1 MYLRFTLRLFAI
13 LWVLGSG
20 VICLA
25 APQSVKTRFAAQGT
39 TQVFQLKIPLSDIAP
54 NSAWDIT
61 ARASDGTAFAV
72 AVDRPLPTQVATEWT
87 SPEYQKQYEAYQERV
102 NQVSIKLNQVN
113 EQISTLEPQQKALAD
128 LLKDTTIKAETHA
141 VLQAKLNRV
150 EAEHKALTK
159 KRSDLEAEMAR
170 VQESAPKFDAEPK
183 SESKPEPQWLEVY
196 GRLRGTEPASV
207 ILATLPKSGE
217 PARVLATFKLSPPQK
232 FPADAELV
240 KQWATAW
247 TNQLGFELVNSGDPW
262 MHLQLI
268 RQTTQKYQIPMPDI
282 GQYVQ
287 MQRRGDTR
295 FQDDVDLFSITTGG
309 LAIQESLQYRRLL
322 NISEAR
328 GGQTVPITKL
338 EGPAVKSHPFEKM
351 LEGRQP
357 VQFELAKLVPHDQYY
372 VHFSTIKSEI
382 ELSDLL
388 DQWGTTLLQSVEVT
402 SHDRQVKE
410 RLLTQLCIEL
420 SSLTRLFGS
429 FVVDDLA
436 LTGNDPFVTD
446 GNDLSVIFN
455 VKNGPIF
462 DQSMAAHRAEAKK
475 QRPDAVESTARYGNF
490 EIGTLTTPDRT
501 ISSYWTA
508 VDSYRIYSNS
518 RSALE
523 RILDAAQGKR
533 PSLKAAA
540 EFRYMRTIFPGTAS
554 EEDGFLYLSDAFI
567 RRVVGAEQKIGR
579 IRQLGCSANLH
590 NLEHAYLYHFYD
602 QGKQTPVTVTDLRE
616 QKLLDADDL
625 ECPSGGTYQLDV
637 QGLARCSVHGSHRNL
652 TPLLEIPITQA
663 TPAEA
668 AGYQNFVERY
678 TQYWSQYFDPVGVRF
693 RLRDKIEVETCILP
707 LIENSIY
714 NNVREAAG
722 GKPVKLSIPVTA
734 ATISSIGMKLGNDSP
749 LRKEMLKSFL
759 MDMTG
764 PDSEKFLAAIGDTI
778 SLNFCDGAPLF
789 TFAMDTTTA
798 LIAGSGLR
806 RGDDAFLGLILSSL
820 TLPIYVSMDV
830 TDAAQAEPQFDKIL
844 AHAEQRFRMQGER
857 WLTLE
862 RYQLNPYRDVPIHT
876 AKLSLFVADFRFAW
890 AVVGKQL
897 IISTQLPVLTSLID
911 TLKDKP
917 DTAFLAQE
925 NPTNLLLSLRPS
937 QFQHIRPTMAAH
949 WQEKMRSTCLL
960 NLSGV
965 RLLNEQFPVTNPDFN
980 QQFLKRMGYI
990 PFCPAGGS
998 YRIEPTSGV
1007 AECTVHGTHTHPR
1020 QPIEATGKEPFI
1032 QFVES
1037 LKTIG
1042 ASLEFT
1048 PEGIRTRI
1056 VLDRTKK

>member
-1 MYLRFTLRLFAI
+1 MYLRFMLRLFAI

-39 TQVFQLKIPLSDIAP
+39 TQVFHLKIPLSDIAP

-61 ARASDGTAFAV
+61 ARASDGTAFAI
-72 AVDRPLPTQVATEWT
+72 AVDRPLPAQVSTEWT
-87 SPEYQKQYEAYQERV
+87 SPEHQKQYEAYQERL
-102 NQVSIKLNQVN
+102 NQVSIKMNQVN

-128 LLKDTTIKAETHA
+128 LLKDTTIKAETRA

-170 VQESAPKFDAEPK
+170 VQETAPTIDWNAKP
-183 SESKPEPQWLEVY
+183 ESKPDPQWLDVY
-196 GRLRGTEPASV
+196 GRLSGSEPTSV

-217 PARVLATFKLSPPQK
+217 PARVVATLKLSPPQK
-232 FPADAELV
+232 FPADTELV

-247 TNQLGFELVNSGDPW
+247 TNQLGLELVNGGDPW

-268 RQTTQKYQIPMPDI
+268 RQTVEKYQIPMPDFS
-282 GQYVQ
+282 GFLRL
-287 MQRRGDTR
+287 QRRDGGNR
-295 FQDDVDLFSITTGG
+295 FREEVDLFSITTGG
-309 LAIQESLQYRRLL
+309 LAIQESLQYRQLL
-322 NISEAR
+322 NISDDR

-357 VQFELAKLVPHDQYY
+357 VVFELAKLVPHDQYY

-388 DQWGTTLLQSVEVT
+388 DQWGTTLLQSIEVT

-410 RLLTQLCIEL
+410 RLLKQLCIEL

-490 EIGTLTTPDRT
+490 EIGTLTTPDRE
-501 ISSYWTA
+501 ISSYWTT
-508 VDSYRIYSNS
+508 VDSYRVYSNS

-540 EFRYMRTIFPGTAS
+540 EFRYMRTIFPGTVND
-554 EEDGFLYLSDAFI
+554 EDGFLYLSDAFI

-579 IRQLGCSANLH
+579 IRQLGCTANLH
-590 NLEHAYLYHFYD
+590 NLEHAHLSHGYD
-602 QGKQTPVTVTDLRE
+602 QGKRTPVTLTELRE

-625 ECPSGGTYQLDV
+625 ECPSGGTYQLDE

-652 TPLLEIPITQA
+652 TPLIEIPITQA

-668 AGYQNFVERY
+668 AGYRNFVERY
-678 TQYWSQYFDPVGVRF
+678 TQYWSRYFDPVGIRF

-714 NNVREAAG
+714 NGVRESAG
-722 GKPVKLSIPVTA
+722 GRPAKLSIPVTA
-734 ATISSIGMKLGNDSP
+734 GTIASVGMKLGEESP

-759 MDMTG
+759 LDMTG
-764 PDSEKFLAAIGDTI
+764 PDSEKFLATIGDTI
-778 SLNFCDGAPLF
+778 SLNFCDGTPLF
-789 TFAMDTTTA
+789 TFAMDTTTT
-798 LIAGSGLR
+798 LIGGSGLP
-806 RGDDAFLGLILSSL
+806 RGDDAFFGLILSSL
-820 TLPIYVSMDV
+820 TLPIYVSMDI
-830 TDAAQAEPQFDKIL
+830 TDAAQAERLFDKVL
-844 AHAEQRFRMQGER
+844 AQAEQRFRMQGER

-862 RYQLNPYRDVPIHT
+862 RYELNSYRDIPIHT

-890 AVVGKQL
+890 AIVGKHL
-897 IISTQLPVLTSLID
+897 IVSTQLPVLTSLID
-911 TLKDKP
+911 ALKDKP
-917 DTAFLAQE
+917 DTALLAHDT
-925 NPTNLLLSLRPS
+925 PSNLLFSMRPS
-937 QFQHIRPTMAAH
+937 QFRQIRPTVAAH
-949 WQEKMRSTCLL
+949 WQEKMRGTCLQ
-960 NLSGV
+960 NLSGI
-965 RLLNEQFPVTNPDFN
+965 RLLNEQFPITNPDFH

-998 YRIEPTSGV
+998 YQIEPTSGV
-1007 AECTVHGTHTHPR
+1007 AECTVHGTHSHPK

-1037 LKTIG
+1037 LKG
-1042 ASLEFT
+1042 VQASLEFT
-1048 PEGIRTRI
+1048 PEGIHTRI
-1056 VLDRTKK
+1056 TLDRTK